1 MRCPLV
7 AGNWKMNLTAAEG
20 EALVE
25 ELLHIAN
32 ELFDIDVV
40 VCPPFLSIPK
50 IADVCRRSRV
60 KLGAQNCFWKESGAF
75 TGQVSVRQLIE
86 FRVDYCIV
94 GHSETRGR
102 FGTLEVPEGTTGF
115 FAESEETINLKIKT
129 LLYHGVTP
137 ILCVGETLA
146 ERGGGITDQ
155 VIRAQL
161 EGALKGVD
169 PSELFGLVV
178 AYEPVWAIGTGET
191 CDAAEAERVC
201 AEIRRVLG
209 EIGEPE
215 IADNIRILYGG
226 SVKAGNAK
234 ELFAQPNIDGGLVG
248 GASLNA
254 AEFFAIIKGA

>member
-1 MRCPLV
+1 
-7 AGNWKMNLTAAEG
+7 MNLTSAEG

-32 ELFDIDVV
+32 EQFEIDVV

-50 IADVCRRSRV
+50 IADVCRRSRI
-60 KLGAQNCFWKESGAF
+60 KLGAQDCFWKESGAF
-75 TGQVSVRQLIE
+75 TGQVSVRQLME

-102 FGTLEVPEGTTGF
+102 FGVLEVPEGTTGF

-146 ERGGGITDQ
+146 ERGAGMTDQ
-155 VIRAQL
+155 IIRAQL
-161 EGALKGVD
+161 VGALKDVD
-169 PSELFGLVV
+169 SSELYGLVV

-191 CDAAEAERVC
+191 CDSAEAERVC
-201 AEIRRVLG
+201 GEIRNVLA

-215 IADNIRILYGG
+215 IAENIRILYGG
-226 SVKAGNAK
+226 SVKPGNAK

-254 AEFFAIIKGA
+254 AEFFAVIKGA